1 MEKDEFFLKRI
12 RELANLSYQRD
23 IVTFSDFRNLNEQ
36 TMVSSLKRQFPQI
49 VMETFGG
56 YENAERQMVAFHP
69 DALAFT
75 WEYPIDC
82 LKIEPKA
89 IKFSESLTHRDYL
102 GVLLNLGIERS
113 VIGDIVVQEK
123 AAWFFCQN
131 KMTDFFL
138 DNLCRVR
145 HTNILITK
153 VDDPDKLPRPKLEAI
168 NGTCASVRLD
178 SLISLAFKASRSSM
192 VSYIEGGQVF
202 VNGKMITSNGYEPK
216 EGDIISV
223 RGKGRFIFDGMSHQ
237 TKKGRCGVRIL
248 RYI

>member
-1 MEKDEFFLKRI
+1 M
-12 RELANLSYQRD
+12 
-23 IVTFSDFRNLNEQ
+23 
-36 TMVSSLKRQFPQI
+36 
-49 VMETFGG
+49 
-56 YENAERQMVAFHP
+56 
-69 DALAFT
+69 
-75 WEYPIDC
+75 
-82 LKIEPKA
+82 
-89 IKFSESLTHRDYL
+89 
-102 GVLLNLGIERS
+102 
-113 VIGDIVVQEK
+113 IGDIVVQEK

-153 VDDPDKLPRPKLEAI
+153 VDDPDELPRPKLEAI

-202 VNGKMITSNGYEPK
+202 VNGKLITSNGYEPK

>member
-1 MEKDEFFLKRI
+1 MEKNEFFLKRV

-23 IVTFSDFRNLNEQ
+23 IVTFSDFLNLNEQ
-36 TMVSSLKRQFPQI
+36 NMVSSLKQQFPQV

-56 YENAERQMVAFHP
+56 YDNAERQMVAFHP

-89 IKFSESLTHRDYL
+89 IKFSENLSHRDYM
-102 GVLLNLGIERS
+102 GALLNLGVDRS
-113 VIGDIVVQEK
+113 VIGDIIVQEK
-123 AAWFFCQN
+123 AAWFFCQS
-131 KMTDFFL
+131 KMTEFFL
-138 DNLCRVR
+138 ENLCRVR

-153 VDDPDKLPRPKLEAI
+153 VNDPEEFPHPNLESI

-178 SLISLAFKASRSSM
+178 SLIALAFKASRSSM
-192 VSYIEGGQVF
+192 VSYIESGQVF
-202 VNGKMITSNGYEPK
+202 VNGKLITSNGYEPK
-216 EGDIISV
+216 EGDIVSV
-223 RGKGRFIFDGMSHQ
+223 RGKGRFIFDGVSHQ

-248 RYI
+248 LYV

>member
-23 IVTFSDFRNLNEQ
+23 IVTFSDFLNLNEQ
-36 TMVSSLKRQFPQI
+36 NMVSSLKRQFPQI

-102 GVLLNLGIERS
+102 GALLNL
-113 VIGDIVVQEK
+113 VVQEK

-153 VDDPDKLPRPKLEAI
+153 VDDPDELPRPKLEAI

-202 VNGKMITSNGYEPK
+202 VNGKLITSNGYEPK

>member
-1 MEKDEFFLKRI
+1 MEKDDFFLKRI

-23 IVTFSDFRNLNEQ
+23 IVTFSDFLNLNEQ
-36 TMVSSLKRQFPQI
+36 NMVSSLKRQFPQI
-49 VMETFGG
+49 VMEIFGG

-102 GVLLNLGIERS
+102 GALLNLGLERS

-153 VDDPDKLPRPKLEAI
+153 VDDPDKLPCPKLEAI

-202 VNGKMITSNGYEPK
+202 VNGKLITSNGYEPK